1 MRYLQ
6 HKNVQELSKEYDY
19 IIGWGTGPIF
29 RMNYRSYYY
38 KLDFL
43 IDGTEKTVG
52 ETMLGIEIKSP
63 SYLCKISGKIL
74 IVIYAIYEA
83 EIIEQI
89 LHYNADD
96 NIHIIIYSML
106 DITLKN
112 GVRIPKIYSKNCED
126 IIILSLINQLG
137 LNTVKYIE
145 IGVCHPI
152 MRNNTFM
159 LNELFSQQ
167 EGYQGVLVEAN
178 PMCWGLFEDHRKND
192 KLLKMGISA
201 QDNVKELTFYAF
213 PGLLGHST
221 FNKEL
226 AAETKIKGYDCK
238 EYIVT
243 IKRINEVIA
252 ENFDCVPD
260 LLAIDAER
268 LDYQILGDL
277 DSDRYP
283 IQIIVAEN
291 MEDSENKIGDLMKK
305 KGYKFYAKTVE
316 NTIWTRMETNIFI

>member
-6 HKNVQELSKEYDY
+6 HMNVKELSKEYDH

-29 RMNYRSYYY
+29 RMNYRSNYY
-38 KLDFL
+38 KLDCL

-52 ETMLGIEIKSP
+52 ETMLGVDIKSP
-63 SYLCKISGKIL
+63 SFLCDISGKTL
-74 IVIYAIYEA
+74 IVVYAIYEA
-83 EIIEQI
+83 DIIEQI
-89 LHYNADD
+89 LHYNDKD
-96 NIHIIIYSML
+96 NIDIIIYSML
-106 DITLKN
+106 DVTLNN
-112 GVRIPKIYSKNCED
+112 GVRIPKVYAKNCED
-126 IIILSLINQLG
+126 IILLFLINQLE
-137 LNTVKYIE
+137 LNTIKYIE

-152 MRNNTFM
+152 IRNNTFM

-178 PMCWGLFEDHRKND
+178 PMCWGLIEDYRKND
-192 KLLKMGISA
+192 KLLKMGVSA
-201 QDNVKELTFYAF
+201 QGDIKELTFYAF

-221 FNKEL
+221 FNKKL
-226 AAETKIKGYDCK
+226 ADETKTKGYDCK
-238 EYIVT
+238 EYIVP

-260 LLAIDAER
+260 ILAIDAEG
-268 LDYQILGDL
+268 LDFQILSDL

-291 MEDSENKIGDLMKK
+291 MDDSENKIGELMKK
-305 KGYKFYAKTVE
+305 KEYKMYAKTVE